1 MSTAVNTAHR
11 PNWLTFDLS
20 GTRYAVA
27 MRQVVRVAEVPA
39 LHPLP
44 GDLECN
50 LGVAVHEGVV
60 LGILDLEVVLDMR
73 PVHRRPPGDFTCIF
87 GRFARGVAGF
97 PVDALLGLERS
108 SDGFTVVDLEELEPS
123 R

>member
-1 MSTAVNTAHR
+1 MTTAHR
-11 PNWLTFDLS
+11 PTWLVFDLS
-20 GTRYAVA
+20 GTRYAVS
-27 MRQVVRVAEVPA
+27 MRQVVRVVEVTA

-50 LGVAVHEGVV
+50 LGVAVHEDVV
-60 LGILDLEVVLDMR
+60 VGILDLEVVLEAR
-73 PVHRRPPGDFTCIF
+73 AVNRRPAAGFTCIF

-97 PVDALLGLERS
+97 PVDRLLGLERS
-108 SDGFTVVDLEELEPS
+108 SDGSTVVDLEKLEPS

>member
-1 MSTAVNTAHR
+1 MSTVGR
-11 PNWLTFDLS
+11 PTWLTFDLG

-27 MRQVVRVAEVPA
+27 MRQVAKVAEVTA

-50 LGVAVHEGVV
+50 LGLTVHGGVV
-60 LGILDLEVVLDMR
+60 LGILDLEILLETR
-73 PVHRRPPGDFTCIF
+73 PAHRRPPAPFTCIF

-97 PVDALLGLERS
+97 PVDALRGLERS
-108 SDGFTVVDLEELEPS
+108 SDGCTELDLETLDAS